1 MPTPEDLFR
10 QCVELAPDFCLR
22 SEFHEGWG
30 PAGEWGI
37 IATWG
42 ARKSVSGPLGAL
54 SDLLSECLAHMHEE
68 GFRRTSLPSRKPLGQ
83 REPMELL
90 VEIERADA
98 KRKALRKEARES
110 IAAAEAALKKVRDA
124 ADPLW
129 REAER
134 LDALVESRLLALA
147 KRYPNDAQKA
157 GLGVVAMLCAKEAD
171 KWEIEDGNDLAIL
184 LAG

>member
-1 MPTPEDLFR
+1 
-10 QCVELAPDFCLR
+10 
-22 SEFHEGWG
+22 
-30 PAGEWGI
+30 
-37 IATWG
+37 
-42 ARKSVSGPLGAL
+42 
-54 SDLLSECLAHMHEE
+54 
-68 GFRRTSLPSRKPLGQ
+68 
-83 REPMELL
+83 MELL

-110 IAAAEAALKKVRDA
+110 ITVAEAALQKVRDA

-157 GLGVVAMLCAKEAD
+157 GLGVVAMLRAKEAD
-171 KWEIEDGNDLAIL
+171 KWEIEDDNGLAL
-184 LAG
+184 TLAG

>member
-1 MPTPEDLFR
+1 
-10 QCVELAPDFCLR
+10 
-22 SEFHEGWG
+22 
-30 PAGEWGI
+30 
-37 IATWG
+37 
-42 ARKSVSGPLGAL
+42 
-54 SDLLSECLAHMHEE
+54 MHEE

-83 REPMELL
+83 REPMGLL

-110 IAAAEAALKKVRDA
+110 ITVAEAALQKVRDA

-157 GLGVVAMLCAKEAD
+157 GLGVVAMLRAKEAD

>member
-10 QCVELAPDFCLR
+10 QCVELAPDFTVFSSLTGVIDAR
-22 SEFHEGWG
+22 WSVDGLPFQLFANTKEFALEGLL
-30 PAGEWGI
+30 EHC
-37 IATWG
+37 
-42 ARKSVSGPLGAL
+42 LGAMRGYR
-54 SDLLSECLAHMHEE
+54 DRATLAV
-68 GFRRTSLPSRKPLGQ
+68 RKPLGE
-83 REPMELL
+83 RSPAELL
-90 VEIERADA
+90 AEIDRADA
-98 KRKALRKEARES
+98 KRKSLRKEARES
-110 IAAAEAALKKVRDA
+110 ITAAEAALQKVRDA